1 MAFKPGTVTWI
12 GLDNAAG
19 AVQNV
24 SAYGDNFT
32 WPQPTEM
39 LDVTTFGTSSKG
51 FIPGLADGA
60 QVTLAGPADAALATQ
75 LASMK
80 GTMLAGG
87 STFSLL
93 YGPLGSVS
101 GLPKVSAETLVASFE
116 YSAGVGGR
124 VEFSATLQVTG
135 AVTNATW

>member
-1 MAFKPGTVTWI
+1 MAKAGTVTYI

-24 SAYGDNFT
+24 SAYGDNFG
-32 WPQPTEM
+32 WPQPIEM

-51 FIPGLADGA
+51 FIPGLSDGA
-60 QVTLAGPADAALATQ
+60 QVTIAGPADATFVAQ
-75 LASMK
+75 LVAMK

-101 GLPKVSAETLVASFE
+101 GSPKVSAETLLANLEF
-116 YSAGVGGR
+116 SAGVGGR
-124 VEFSATLQVTG
+124 VDVSATLQVTG